1 MNLKEPWDSFGK
13 RSSCRT
19 AQHLHD
25 LIAINSL
32 SVLPLLDGLHEHK
45 ILKDLSEDLSEEIAV
60 FVRRLR

>member
-19 AQHLHD
+19 AQHLYD

-32 SVLPLLDGLHEHK
+32 SVLPLLDGLHERK